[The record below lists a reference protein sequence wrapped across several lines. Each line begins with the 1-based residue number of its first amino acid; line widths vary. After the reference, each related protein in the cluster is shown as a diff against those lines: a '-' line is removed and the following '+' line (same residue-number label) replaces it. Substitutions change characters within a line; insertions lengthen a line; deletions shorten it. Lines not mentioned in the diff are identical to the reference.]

1 MTLIEIMVVVMIIS
15 LMMGAVAIVAWHQ
28 WVKAQI
34 RITGQTILRVETAL
48 GQYALEN
55 AERCPPDLDELARG
69 RILTRSPTDAWGETL
84 LFRCPAEHD
93 PNAAADIW
101 SKGPDRQEGTDDDI
115 RSWEIPAALSRSA
128 KGARTGIPRA
138 PVKGASPAR

>member
-15 LMMGAVAIVAWHQ
+15 LMMGAVAFVAWHQ

-48 GQYALEN
+48 GQYALEH
-55 AERCPPDLDELARG
+55 AERCPADLDELARD
-69 RILTRSPTDAWGETL
+69 RILTRNPPDAWGEAL

-101 SKGPDRQEGTDDDI
+101 SKGPDRLEGTDDDI
-115 RSWEIPAALSRSA
+115 RSWEIPRAPA
-128 KGARTGIPRA
+128 KGAP
-138 PVKGASPAR
+138 PAR